1 MTRIEKNP
9 PLERAFSLAFH
20 GGELR
25 RRELRLT
32 PEEAETL
39 RAWADLTP
47 MPGPEGENAGMK
59 SSSKERQSHE

>member
-47 MPGPEGENAGMK
+47 MPGPEGEKRWYEVQLKGAPIA
-59 SSSKERQSHE
+59 